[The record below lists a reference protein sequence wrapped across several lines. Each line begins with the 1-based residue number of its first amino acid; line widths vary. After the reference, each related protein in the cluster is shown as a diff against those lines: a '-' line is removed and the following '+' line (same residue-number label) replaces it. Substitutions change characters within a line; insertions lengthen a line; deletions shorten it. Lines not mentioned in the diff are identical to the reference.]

1 MEVTSKQLLNYLDV
15 NLDHI
20 IVTVIL
26 NIEINNILNDTALNI
41 ESFVTSNKEMDQIC
55 HSIFKIVIVKK
66 KNDPC
71 DTLPLLRQLWTQG

>member
-1 MEVTSKQLLNYLDV
+1 MFSFLEVTSKQLLNYLDV

-66 KNDPC
+66 KIDLC
-71 DTLPLLRQLWTQG
+71 DTLPLLRQL